1 MYVLMG
7 MRMCVLMDQPYHS
20 SSEIEE
26 RRRCADP
33 QTESCRSKEIFG
45 PAQKKRLF
53 QKLAQKKPQATLE
66 KSGEFRRTFAFSGK
80 LLLQP
85 SVSGFEG
92 ARSTVLSTTPS
103 AKPQRAFA
111 LSSFSSTG
119 R

>member
-1 MYVLMG
+1 MY
-7 MRMCVLMDQPYHS
+7 VLMDQPYHS

-26 RRRCADP
+26 RRRCAHP

-45 PAQKKRLF
+45 PAQKERLF
-53 QKLAQKKPQATLE
+53 HKLAQNKPQATLE

-92 ARSTVLSTTPS
+92 ARSTVFRTTS
-103 AKPQRAFA
+103 SSKATKSI
-111 LSSFSSTG
+111 SSFSSTG